1 MALDKLYQERIIK
14 FGPQLKEKESITNRI
29 STFRILLF
37 LLLFS
42 SFILY
47 ISSDFQDTL
56 WLLIFLGCIPVFAY
70 LIKWHQREFDEK
82 ERLKQLLT
90 INEKELKIQLEKR

>member
-42 SFILY
+42 
-47 ISSDFQDTL
+47 
-56 WLLIFLGCIPVFAY
+56 
-70 LIKWHQREFDEK
+70 
-82 ERLKQLLT
+82 
-90 INEKELKIQLEKR
+90 